1 MLDQLYAPA
10 VNDEVPV
17 TAKVPVCEIAP
28 PLLVAESVPPTVL
41 APNDNAPVL
50 MVVRF
55 PPIVAE
61 VIVSAPAV
69 VRATLFAPELDNVT
83 APTKLL
89 VPVVSVM
96 ALALVVKLVVPSTTR
111 APVWVIALEVTIK
124 LPPTVNAGKAIAL
137 A

>member
-1 MLDQLYAPA
+1 M
-10 VNDEVPV
+10 
-17 TAKVPVCEIAP
+17 
-28 PLLVAESVPPTVL
+28 L

-55 PPIVAE
+55 PPTVAE

-69 VRATLFAPELDNVT
+69 VRATLFAPELDIVT

-96 ALALVVKLVVPSTTR
+96 ALALVVKFVVPSTTR
-111 APVWVIALEVTIK
+111 APVWVIALKVTIK